1 MSKEPNMTFCT
12 GGADPPRSLAERLS
26 RLNDNLQALGERLK
40 TSIAALVGDAIGDA
54 VRAAVRNLLGNREA
68 PALAASFRD
77 DRNYRKPYRPRDDQD
92 QFHRSDYRDADARDP
107 WGEDERRWPEEDDC
121 PSRWETDERRQ
132 DRPRR
137 WHNALGAAAQS
148 ALWWL
153 RYQPR
158 NRPVLTTLAVALAAG
173 ITGFVA
179 GPALAAG
186 AGVLASVAGL
196 LLTANASQSAAEIA
210 SD

>member
-1 MSKEPNMTFCT
+1 MNSFT
-12 GGADPPRSLAERLS
+12 GGADPPRTLAERLS
-26 RLNDNLQALGERLK
+26 RLNDNLQSLGERLK
-40 TSIAALVGDAIGDA
+40 TSIASLVGDAIAEAVRDA
-54 VRAAVRNLLGNREA
+54 VRRLLGSKEA
-68 PALAASFRD
+68 PAVNTFRD
-77 DRNYRKPYRPRDDQD
+77 DR
-92 QFHRSDYRDADARDP
+92 DYRDADAQDP
-107 WGEDERRWPEEDDC
+107 WAEGERRWSEEDDHA
-121 PSRWETDERRQ
+121 SRWQRDVQRQ

-137 WHNALGAAAQS
+137 WHNAIGAAVES

-173 ITGFVA
+173 IAGFVA

-196 LLTANASQSAAEIA
+196 MLTANATQSAAEIA
-210 SD
+210 SG

>member
-1 MSKEPNMTFCT
+1 MTSFT
-12 GGADPPRSLAERLS
+12 GGADPPRTLAERLS

-54 VRAAVRNLLGNREA
+54 VRAAVRNLLGNRET
-68 PALAASFRD
+68 PALTSIHD
-77 DRNYRKPYRPRDDQD
+77 DRDYREGYRPRDDRD
-92 QFHRSDYRDADARDP
+92 QFHRTDYRDAEPRDP
-107 WGEDERRWPEEDDC
+107 WGDDDRRWPEEDDC
-121 PSRWETDERRQ
+121 SSRWDTSERRQ
-132 DRPRR
+132 ERPRR

-179 GPALAAG
+179 GPPSPPARACSPRWRA
-186 AGVLASVAGL
+186 
-196 LLTANASQSAAEIA
+196 
-210 SD
+210 

>member
-1 MSKEPNMTFCT
+1 MASFT
-12 GGADPPRSLAERLS
+12 GGADPPRTLAERLS

-40 TSIAALVGDAIGDA
+40 TSIASLVGDAIGDA
-54 VRAAVRNLLGNREA
+54 VRAAVRNLLGNKEA
-68 PALAASFRD
+68 PALAAGFRD
-77 DRNYRKPYRPRDDQD
+77 ERGYREPYRPRDERD
-92 QFHRSDYRDADARDP
+92 QFHRSDYRDVDARDP
-107 WGEDERRWPEEDDC
+107 WGDDERRWPEEDDNA
-121 PSRWETDERRQ
+121 SRWDSSERRQ
-132 DRPRR
+132 DHPRR

-173 ITGFVA
+173 IAGFVA

-196 LLTANASQSAAEIA
+196 MLTANATQSAAEIA
-210 SD
+210 SG

>member
-1 MSKEPNMTFCT
+1 MTSYT
-12 GGADPPRSLAERLS
+12 GGADPPRTLAERLS

-54 VRAAVRNLLGNREA
+54 VRAAVRNLLGTRET
-68 PALAASFRD
+68 PALAAGFRD
-77 DRNYRKPYRPRDDQD
+77 DRDYREPYRPRDDREAL
-92 QFHRSDYRDADARDP
+92 HRSDHRDADARDP
-107 WGEDERRWPEEDDC
+107 WGDDERRWPEEDDY
-121 PSRWETDERRQ
+121 PSRWESEERPQ
-132 DRPRR
+132 DRPKR

-196 LLTANASQSAAEIA
+196 MLTANATQSAAEIA
-210 SD
+210 SG